1 MLSAPK
7 PTTSKRGSPERV
19 RPARVR
25 ASSAKAARSLAP
37 GSLPGCAVDSYHVLQ
52 VGAGDQPV
60 VGRLSVPC
68 AQARRQN
75 RLPERLAT
83 VVQPGLKDGQEVLQA
98 DAGH

>member
-52 VGAGDQPV
+52 VGAGDQPL
-60 VGRLSVPC
+60 VGCLSVLR
-68 AQARRQN
+68 AQARRQDC
-75 RLPERLAT
+75 LAERLAALL
-83 VVQPGLKDGQEVLQA
+83 QPGLKDGQEIGRAHV
-98 DAGH
+98 